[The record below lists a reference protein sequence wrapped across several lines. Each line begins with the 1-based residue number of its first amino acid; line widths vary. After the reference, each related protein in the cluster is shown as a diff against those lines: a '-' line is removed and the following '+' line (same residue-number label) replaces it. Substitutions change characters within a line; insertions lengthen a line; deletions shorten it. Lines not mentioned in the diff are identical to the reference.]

1 MDHILTAITKD
12 VFDILERVQE
22 DALFFR
28 RTFGSGSCL

>member
-12 VFDILERVQE
+12 VFDILERVQA

-28 RTFGSGSCL
+28 RTLGSVSGR